1 MSDSVKDLL
10 QDINIQDTD
19 YAPAGDMFEVTVHGF
34 TGSGFKGSEVVV
46 SSQTRLSSV
55 GQV

>member
-34 TGSGFKGSEVVV
+34 RVQRFRGCGIVSNPPVIRRTGLN
-46 SSQTRLSSV
+46 R
-55 GQV
+55 